1 MGIDTIPLHRL
12 IAKLMSA
19 TARCFAAR
27 NILLLGVVALA
38 MVSNS
43 SCGTKAPTA
52 LPPTA
57 PNFSE
62 ALQYAQRCALVYE
75 QDATIQA
82 QSGAGV
88 RISISSPVSS
98 GMKAYV
104 ELDDAKRVQWIVVR
118 GTSSLIID
126 RLYTDD

>member
-1 MGIDTIPLHRL
+1 MEIDTIPLHRL

-19 TARCFAAR
+19 RARWFATR
-27 NILLLGVVALA
+27 NILIVSLALA
-38 MVSNS
+38 MVSIS
-43 SCGTKAPTA
+43 SCGTKAPPA

-62 ALQYAQRCALVYE
+62 ALQYAQRCALAYE

-88 RISISSPVSS
+88 RISISSHVSS

-104 ELDDAKRVQWIVVR
+104 ELGAAKRVEWIVVC
-118 GTSSLIID
+118 GSSSLIID